1 MIETIIYV
9 VFGFFIALFVVFVFC
24 LCSWVIFENI
34 MAYRKNPNKI
44 VYLENICDKFF
55 AAWMTML
62 KILGIVMGIA
72 VVLLLAFITTQVIIM
87 VP

>member
-34 MAYRKNPNKI
+34 VAYKKNPNKI

-72 VVLLLAFITTQVIIM
+72 VVLLLAFMIAQVIIM

>member
-9 VFGFFIALFVVFVFC
+9 AFGFFIALFVVFVFC

-34 MAYRKNPNKI
+34 VAYKKNSNKI

-62 KILGIVMGIA
+62 KILGIVMGIV

>member
-72 VVLLLAFITTQVIIM
+72 VVLLLAFMIAQVIIM

>member
-34 MAYRKNPNKI
+34 MAYKKNPNKI

-72 VVLLLAFITTQVIIM
+72 VVLLLAFMIAQVIIM